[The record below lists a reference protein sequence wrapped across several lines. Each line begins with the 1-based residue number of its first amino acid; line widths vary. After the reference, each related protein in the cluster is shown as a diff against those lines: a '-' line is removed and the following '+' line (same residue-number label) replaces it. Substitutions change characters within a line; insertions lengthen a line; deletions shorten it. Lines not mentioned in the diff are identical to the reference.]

1 MRTYKLLLLP
11 GDGIGPE
18 IINGAKKVIEAVAAL
33 EGMDITL
40 IPGLI
45 GGAAYDATG
54 SPYPEETQ
62 RLAQEVDAILL
73 GAVGGPQYDELPPAL
88 RPEVGG
94 ILALRKNLNLYA
106 NLRPIKTYPALAVSS
121 SLKEEVLTGTDLLIV
136 RELTGGI
143 YFGPKRR
150 ENRDGEETAIDEM
163 VYSRSEISRIAEIA
177 FQSAQGR
184 RKKLTSVDKANVLET
199 SRLWREIVI
208 EMAPKYPGVEVD
220 HLYVD
225 NCAMQLIR
233 VPRRFDVVL
242 TENTFGDILSDLAGE
257 IAGSLGMLP
266 SASLNGDFGLF
277 EPSHGSAPDIAGQNK
292 ANPIAAIL
300 SAAMLFRYSLQMEGA
315 AQRIENAV
323 EKVIEAGWRTAD
335 IASDAKP
342 IGTDEM
348 TDKIISALK

>member
-1 MRTYKLLLLP
+1 MLLP

-18 IINGAKKVIEAVAAL
+18 IIDGAKKVIEAVAVL

-54 SPYPEETQ
+54 NPYPEETQ
-62 RLAQEVDAILL
+62 RLTQEVDAILL
-73 GAVGGPQYDELPPAL
+73 GAVGGPKYDALPPEM

-163 VYSRSEISRIAEIA
+163 VYNRSEISRIAEIA
-177 FQSAQGR
+177 FQAAQGR

-208 EMAPKYPGVEVD
+208 EMAPKYPEVEVD

-266 SASLNGDFGLF
+266 SASLNGEFGLF

-300 SAAMLFRYSLQMEGA
+300 SAAMLFRYSLQAEEA

-335 IASDAKP
+335 IASDSKP

-348 TDKIISALK
+348 TEKIISALK